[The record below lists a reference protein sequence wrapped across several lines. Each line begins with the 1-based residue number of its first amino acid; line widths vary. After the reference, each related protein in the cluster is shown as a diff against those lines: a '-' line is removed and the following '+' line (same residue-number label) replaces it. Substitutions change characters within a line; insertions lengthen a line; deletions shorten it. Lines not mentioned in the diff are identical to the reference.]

1 MPYDTIIAALMRDGT
16 WQCIRC
22 AQYGGLDGLLSTALH
37 MHYASDERVEALMAL
52 GDILLLGASLFPPP
66 DPVSYA
72 GYTIAIERDTALPWR
87 HQAGALRS
95 DRFEA
100 DWVGRYRPFVYVW
113 ACGCWWIG
121 RRLPTMIPLRDAIVG
136 SYPSAHLGDYLPPA
150 ATSTP

>member
-1 MPYDTIIAALMRDGT
+1 MPQDTIIAALMRDGT

-22 AQYGGLDGLLSTALH
+22 AQHGGLDGSLGAALH

-52 GDILLLGASLFPPP
+52 GDILMLGASLFPPP

-72 GYTIAIERDTALPWR
+72 GYTALPWR
-87 HQAGALRS
+87 QQAKALRS

-100 DWVGRYRPFVYVW
+100 EWVGGYRPFAYVW
-113 ACGCWWIG
+113 ACGRGWIG
-121 RRLPTMIPLRDAIVG
+121 RELASMVPLRDALIG
-136 SYPSAHLGDYLPPA
+136 SYPSARLGEHLPPA